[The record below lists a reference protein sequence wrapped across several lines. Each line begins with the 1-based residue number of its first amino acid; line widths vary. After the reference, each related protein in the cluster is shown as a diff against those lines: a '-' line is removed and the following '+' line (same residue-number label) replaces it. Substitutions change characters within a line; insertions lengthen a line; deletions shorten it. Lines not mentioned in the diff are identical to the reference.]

1 MKIVFRDIG
10 KVEQMELAPDD
21 YAYDSAQ
28 RGPLAVEE
36 LRGVLE
42 YADLICQLVQRDIV
56 ARYKRSILG
65 VAWTLL
71 NPLGMMLVM
80 TIVFSQL
87 FHSVISYPTY
97 LLSGLI
103 AWTFFSQST
112 SSSLQQTVWGSAL
125 LHRIYI
131 PRTTF
136 VIAAIAT
143 GLVNLI
149 LSFIPL
155 LVIMFLTGTPLRWSV
170 IVVPVGILLL
180 ACFSLGIGLL
190 LSAITMYFPDTA
202 DMYQVGLVAWMYLT
216 PIIYPV
222 GVIPEAYRDWLL
234 YLNPM
239 YYLIEIFRQPLYDGV
254 FPAWPMLAIG
264 ASVSFLMLIVGW
276 LVFSSKADEFTYR
289 T

>member
-1 MKIVFRDIG
+1 
-10 KVEQMELAPDD
+10 MELASDD

-36 LRGVLE
+36 LCGVLE
-42 YADLICQLVQRDIV
+42 YADLIYQLVQRDIV
-56 ARYKRSILG
+56 ARYKRSVLG

-87 FHSVISYPTY
+87 FHSVIGYPTY

-136 VIAAIAT
+136 VIAAIGT
-143 GLVNLI
+143 GLVNLL

-155 LVIMFLTGTPLRWSV
+155 VVIMFLTGISLRWSA
-170 IVVPVGILLL
+170 IILPVGILLL
-180 ACFSLGIGLL
+180 ACFSLGMGLL

-202 DMYQVGLVAWMYLT
+202 DMYQVILAAWMYLT

-222 GVIPEAYRDWLL
+222 GIIPETYRDWLL
-234 YLNPM
+234 YSNPM

-264 ASVSFLMLIVGW
+264 TSVSFLTLLIGW